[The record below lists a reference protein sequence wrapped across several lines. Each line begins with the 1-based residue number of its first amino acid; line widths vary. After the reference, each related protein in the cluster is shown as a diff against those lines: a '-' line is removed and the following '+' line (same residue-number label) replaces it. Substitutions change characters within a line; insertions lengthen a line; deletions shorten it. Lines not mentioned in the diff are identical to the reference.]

1 MTVMSKLAP
10 SILSADFSIL
20 GDQVKQI
27 SDAGADYV
35 HIDVM
40 DGHFVP
46 NISFGAPVMKS
57 LDSRN
62 TAPYDVHLMI
72 ENPDK
77 YIPDFVTEKTEFI
90 TVHAEACENMAYTLE
105 HIMSYGVGAG
115 LSIKPGTTVEAIE
128 NVLDKCDLVLVMSV
142 EPGFGGQKFMPDML
156 DKVKQLCD
164 IRAERGYSY
173 EIEIDGGV
181 GLSNASQ
188 VVAAG
193 ADIIVAGSAVF
204 GAPDIKERVKEFKK
218 IIN

>member
-1 MTVMSKLAP
+1 MSKLAP
-10 SILSADFSIL
+10 SILSADFADL
-20 GDQVKQI
+20 GNQVELI
-27 SDAGADYV
+27 TEAGADYV

-72 ENPDK
+72 EDPDK
-77 YIPDFVTEKTEFI
+77 YIPDFVTEKTDFI

-105 HIMSYGVGAG
+105 HIRSYGVGAG
-115 LSIKPGTTVEAIE
+115 LSIKPGTPVEAIE
-128 NVLDKCDLVLVMSV
+128 DVLEMCDMVLVMSV

-156 DKVKQLCD
+156 EKIKQLCE
-164 IRAERGYSY
+164 IRADQGYSY

-181 GLSNASQ
+181 GLSNVDQ
-188 VVAAG
+188 VVVAG
-193 ADIIVAGSAVF
+193 VDIIVAGSAVF
-204 GAPDIKERVKEFKK
+204 GAPDISERVKEFLKV
-218 IIN
+218 IR

>member
-1 MTVMSKLAP
+1 MSKLAP

-20 GDQVKQI
+20 GDQVEEI
-27 SDAGADYV
+27 SKAGCDYV

-57 LDSRN
+57 LDRRN

-90 TVHAEACENMAYTLE
+90 TVHAEACENMTYTLE
-105 HIMSYGVGAG
+105 HIRSYGVGAG
-115 LSIKPGTTVEAIE
+115 LSIKPGTPVSEIE
-128 NVLDKCDLVLVMSV
+128 DVLDHTDLVLVMSV

-156 DKVKQLCD
+156 DKVKELAD
-164 IRAERGYSY
+164 LRADNGYSY
-173 EIEIDGGV
+173 VIEIDGGIDI
-181 GLSNASQ
+181 SNAEK
-188 VVAAG
+188 VVASG
-193 ADIIVAGSAVF
+193 TDILVAGSAVF
-204 GAPDIKERVKEFKK
+204 KADDLSERVAEFKK
-218 IIN
+218 IIK

>member
-1 MTVMSKLAP
+1 MSKLAP
-10 SILSADFSIL
+10 SILSADFADL
-20 GDQVKQI
+20 GSQVELI
-27 SDAGADYV
+27 TDAGADYV

-105 HIMSYGVGAG
+105 HIKSYGVGAG
-115 LSIKPGTTVEAIE
+115 LSIKPGTPVEAIQD
-128 NVLDKCDLVLVMSV
+128 VLGMCDMVLIMSV
-142 EPGFGGQKFMPDML
+142 EPGFGGQKFMPEMV
-156 DKVKQLCD
+156 DKVRQLCD
-164 IRAERGYSY
+164 IRAEQGYTY

-181 GLSNASQ
+181 SLSNVDQ

-193 ADIIVAGSAVF
+193 VDIIVAGSAVF
-204 GAPDIKERVKEFKK
+204 GAPDITQRVKEFLAA
-218 IIN
+218 IR

>member
-1 MTVMSKLAP
+1 MSKLAP
-10 SILSADFSIL
+10 SILSADFADL
-20 GDQVKQI
+20 GNQVELI
-27 SDAGADYV
+27 TEAGADYV

-72 ENPDK
+72 EDPDK
-77 YIPDFVTEKTEFI
+77 YIPDFVTEKTDFI

-105 HIMSYGVGAG
+105 HIRSYGVGAG
-115 LSIKPGTTVEAIE
+115 LSIKPGTPVEAIE
-128 NVLDKCDLVLVMSV
+128 DVLGMCDMVLVMSV

-156 DKVKQLCD
+156 EKIKQLCD
-164 IRAERGYSY
+164 IRADQGYSY

-181 GLSNASQ
+181 GLSNVDQ

-193 ADIIVAGSAVF
+193 VDIIVAGSAVF
-204 GAPDIKERVKEFKK
+204 GAPDISERVKEFLKV
-218 IIN
+218 IR

>member
-57 LDSRN
+57 LDRRDS
-62 TAPYDVHLMI
+62 APYDVHLMI

>member
-1 MTVMSKLAP
+1 MSKLAP
-10 SILSADFSIL
+10 SILAADFSNL
-20 GDQVKQI
+20 GNQVETI

-57 LDSRN
+57 LDRRN

-77 YIPDFVTEKTEFI
+77 YIPDFVTEKTDFI
-90 TVHAEACENMAYTLE
+90 TVHAEACDNMVHTLN
-105 HIMSYGVGAG
+105 HIRSYGVGAG
-115 LSIKPGTTVEAIE
+115 LSIKPGTPVSEIE
-128 NVLDKCDLVLVMSV
+128 DVLEYCDLVLVMSV

-156 DKVKQLCD
+156 SKIETLRD
-164 IRAERGYSY
+164 IRAEQGYLY

-181 GLSNASQ
+181 DLSNVEK
-188 VVAAG
+188 VVCAG
-193 ADIIVAGSAVF
+193 TDIIVAGSAVF
-204 GAPDIKERVKEFKK
+204 GAEDIRKRVEDFTG
-218 IIN
+218 IIK

>member
-1 MTVMSKLAP
+1 MSKLAP
-10 SILSADFSIL
+10 SILSADFADL
-20 GDQVKQI
+20 GNQVELI
-27 SDAGADYV
+27 TEAGADYV

-72 ENPDK
+72 EDPDK
-77 YIPDFVTEKTEFI
+77 YIPDFVTEKTDFI

-105 HIMSYGVGAG
+105 HIRSYGVGAG
-115 LSIKPGTTVEAIE
+115 LSIKPGTPVEAIE
-128 NVLDKCDLVLVMSV
+128 DVLGMCDMVLVMSV

-156 DKVKQLCD
+156 EKTKQLCD
-164 IRAERGYSY
+164 IRADQGYSY

-181 GLSNASQ
+181 GLSNVDQ

-193 ADIIVAGSAVF
+193 VDIIVAGSAVF
-204 GAPDIKERVKEFKK
+204 GAPDISERVKEFLKV
-218 IIN
+218 IR

>member
-1 MTVMSKLAP
+1 MSKLAP

-20 GDQVKQI
+20 GDQVEEI
-27 SDAGADYV
+27 SRAGCDYV

-57 LDSRN
+57 LDRRD

-90 TVHAEACENMAYTLE
+90 TVHAEACENMSYTLE
-105 HIMSYGVGAG
+105 HIRSYGVGVG
-115 LSIKPGTTVEAIE
+115 LSIKPGTPVSDIE
-128 NVLDKCDLVLVMSV
+128 SVLDHCDLVLVMSV

-156 DKVKQLCD
+156 DKVRQLTD
-164 IRAERGYSY
+164 LRASNGYSY
-173 EIEIDGGV
+173 QIEIDGGID
-181 GLSNASQ
+181 LSNAQ
-188 VVAAG
+188 EVVLAG
-193 ADIIVAGSAVF
+193 CDILVAGSAVF
-204 GAPDIKERVKEFKK
+204 KAEDLSERIDKFREL
-218 IIN
+218 I

>member
-1 MTVMSKLAP
+1 MSKLAP
-10 SILSADFSIL
+10 SILSADFADL
-20 GDQVKQI
+20 GNQVELI
-27 SDAGADYV
+27 TEAGADYV

-72 ENPDK
+72 EDPDK
-77 YIPDFVTEKTEFI
+77 YIPDFVTEKTDFI

-105 HIMSYGVGAG
+105 HIRSYGVGAG
-115 LSIKPGTTVEAIE
+115 LSIKPGTPVEAIE
-128 NVLDKCDLVLVMSV
+128 DVLGMCDMVLVMSV

-156 DKVKQLCD
+156 EKTKQLCD
-164 IRAERGYSY
+164 IRADQGYSY

-181 GLSNASQ
+181 GLSNVDQ

-193 ADIIVAGSAVF
+193 VDIIVAGAAVF
-204 GAPDIKERVKEFKK
+204 GAPDISERVKEFLNV
-218 IIN
+218 IR

>member
-57 LDSRN
+57 LDRRDS
-62 TAPYDVHLMI
+62 APYDVHLMI
-72 ENPDK
+72 DNPDK
-77 YIPDFVTEKTEFI
+77 YIGDFVTEKTEFI
-90 TVHAEACENMAYTLE
+90 TVHAEACENMTYTLE
-105 HIMSYGVGAG
+105 HIRSYGVGAG
-115 LSIKPGTTVEAIE
+115 LSIKPGTPVSDIE
-128 NVLDKCDLVLVMSV
+128 SVLDHCDLVLVMSV

-156 DKVKQLCD
+156 KKAEQLREL
-164 IRAERGYSY
+164 RAENGYSY
-173 EIEIDGGV
+173 QIEIDGGID
-181 GLSNASQ
+181 LTNAEQ
-188 VVAAG
+188 VVYSG
-193 ADIIVAGSAVF
+193 VDILVAGSAVF
-204 GAPDIKERVKEFKK
+204 KADDLGDRVREFKA
-218 IIN
+218 II

>member
-1 MTVMSKLAP
+1 MSKLAP

-20 GDQVKQI
+20 GDQVEEI
-27 SDAGADYV
+27 SKAGCDYV

-57 LDSRN
+57 LDRRN

-90 TVHAEACENMAYTLE
+90 TVHAEVCDNMSYTLE
-105 HIMSYGVGAG
+105 HIRSYGVGAG
-115 LSIKPGTTVEAIE
+115 LSIKPGTPVSEIE
-128 NVLDKCDLVLVMSV
+128 DVLDHCDLVLVMSV

-156 DKVKQLCD
+156 DKVKELD
-164 IRAERGYSY
+164 DLRADNGYSY
-173 EIEIDGGV
+173 VIEIDGGIDLTNAEKVV
-181 GLSNASQ
+181 GS
-188 VVAAG
+188 G
-193 ADIIVAGSAVF
+193 TDILVAGSAVF
-204 GAPDIKERVKEFKK
+204 KADDLSERVGEFKQ
-218 IIN
+218 IIE